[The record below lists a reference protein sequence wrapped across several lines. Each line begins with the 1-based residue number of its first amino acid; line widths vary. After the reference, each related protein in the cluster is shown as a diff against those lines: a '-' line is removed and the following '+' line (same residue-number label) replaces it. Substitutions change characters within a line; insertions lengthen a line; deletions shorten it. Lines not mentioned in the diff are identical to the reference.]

1 MQSLTRLDLALSRGH
16 IVGAALHTDTVHTS
30 GGSID
35 HVRASPRDYL
45 LLTLYLTQY
54 LSLHKD

>member
-1 MQSLTRLDLALSRGH
+1 MDLALSRGH